1 MFDII
6 IVSETRI
13 KKQTLFPTNINLTNY
28 AIEFTPTE
36 TSAGRMLLYIGS
48 HLSYKLHPD
57 PNIYKAN
64 QLESIFPQIFNLKK
78 VILLKVV
85 DDCLYK
91 HPTMDVLDFKNNYLS
106 QNLKQLFLRG
116 NLNINLL
123 NNNDNQSAIDFLNS
137 LPSNSFIPYIV
148 HPPKITVKSLY
159 QKFNCY
165 ERD

>member
-6 IVSETRI
+6 VASETRI
-13 KKQTLFPTNINLTNY
+13 IKQTLFTTNIKLTNY
-28 AIEFTPTE
+28 AIELTPTQ

-48 HLSYKLHPD
+48 NLSDKLHPD

-64 QLESIFPQIFNLKK
+64 QLESIFPKIFNLKK

-91 HPTMDVLDFKNNYLS
+91 HPTMEVLDFKNNYLS
-106 QNLKQLFLRG
+106 QKLKQLFLRG

-123 NNNDNQSAIDFLNS
+123 NNNDHQSAIDFLNS
-137 LPSNSFIPYIV
+137 LASNSFIPYIA
-148 HPPKITVKSLY
+148 HSPKITVKSL
-159 QKFNCY
+159 N
-165 ERD
+165 

>member
-1 MFDII
+1 M
-6 IVSETRI
+6 
-13 KKQTLFPTNINLTNY
+13 FPTNINLTNY

-78 VILLKVV
+78 VILLKVF

>member
-1 MFDII
+1 M
-6 IVSETRI
+6 
-13 KKQTLFPTNINLTNY
+13 FPTNINLTNY

-85 DDCLYK
+85 DDCHYK
-91 HPTMDVLDFKNNYLS
+91 HPTKDVLDFKNNYLS